1 MKAAGQAVAA
11 SMDGL
16 YSVLSKWPIRNE
28 GTSYTTMMN
37 PKTFEMDSYDV
48 YYSNNSLTQ

>member
-1 MKAAGQAVAA
+1 MRAAGQGVAA

-16 YSVLSKWPIRNE
+16 YSVLSKWPVKNN
-28 GTSYTTMMN
+28 GTSYTTVMN

-48 YYSNNSLTQ
+48 YN

>member
-28 GTSYTTMMN
+28 GTSYTSMMN

-48 YYSNNSLTQ
+48 YYSNNTLEQ